1 MNEALRDWVSNVED
15 TFYIIG
21 TVAGPHPYP
30 AMVRDFQAI
39 IGQELR
45 EQMKA
50 AEGRLPD
57 TLVACNRRR
66 LERHGAVPPLPR
78 RPLGADVW
86 RRGGRPRARRAERAL
101 RFA

>member
-39 IGQELR
+39 IGQEVR

-50 AEGRLPD
+50 AEGRLPGH
-57 TLVACNRRR
+57 AGGRHRRR
-66 LERHGAVPPLPR
+66 LERHGAVPSVPR
-78 RPLGADVW
+78 
-86 RRGGRPRARRAERAL
+86 
-101 RFA
+101 